1 MAIVWNT
8 AHSLKEDKYCD
19 LEDCVD
25 LCKVSCILICEHTYH
40 FEYFL
45 FKLGSQYQYCTDYFI
60 SGIEKNCKNY
70 QKTLTLFDKMIINE
84 DDTETTDN
92 TNIGSED
99 FSLDNNIDLLFENA
113 MNTLTN
119 AWFDENLLFYI

>member
-40 FEYFL
+40 FECFL
-45 FKLGSQYQYCTDYFI
+45 FKLGSQYQYCTDYLI

-70 QKTLTLFDKMIINE
+70 QKSLTLFNKMVINE
-84 DDTETTDN
+84 SRNESDDTETTDN
-92 TNIGSED
+92 TNIDSKD
-99 FSLDNNIDLLFENA
+99 FF
-113 MNTLTN
+113 
-119 AWFDENLLFYI
+119 